1 MPNRARKAIIMAV
14 SLPNGITIALQTAIG
29 SALTVTALTN
39 ANPAVATSTAHG
51 LSNGD
56 YVVVTSGWAK
66 LDNRVVRVANV
77 TANTFELEGYDTS
90 STTDY
95 PAAAGTGSVKKVT
108 TFTQIT
114 QILDCQ
120 TSGGEMQFTNYSFL
134 EQDFETQLPTQAS
147 PQTLT
152 LSIADDPTKAGYIN
166 LKAAAEARA
175 NRALKITFPNG
186 AIALYHGY
194 VGFNET
200 PSMTKNQVMAVS
212 ATFSLLARPV
222 RYAS

>member
-1 MPNRARKAIIMAV
+1 MAV
-14 SLPNGITIALQTAIG
+14 SLPNGITIALATAYG

-66 LDNRVVRVANV
+66 LNNRVVRVSGV
-77 TANTFELEGYDTS
+77 TANTFNLEGYDTS

-95 PAAAGTGSVKKVT
+95 PAGSGTGSVQKVT
-108 TFTQIT
+108 TWTQIT

-120 TSGGEMQFTNYSFL
+120 TSGGDMQFTSYSFL

-147 PQTLT
+147 PQTIT
-152 LSIADDPTKAGYIN
+152 LSIADDPSQTGYTT
-166 LKAAAEARA
+166 LKTAAEARA
-175 NRALKITFPNG
+175 TRASKITFPNS
-186 AIALYHGY
+186 AIALYNGY

-200 PSMTKNQVMAVS
+200 PSMTKNQVMAVQ
-212 ATFSLLARPV
+212 ATLSLLSRPV

>member
-1 MPNRARKAIIMAV
+1 MAV
-14 SLPNGITIALQTAIG
+14 SLPNGITIALATAYG
-29 SALTVTALTN
+29 SALSVTALSN
-39 ANPAVATSTAHG
+39 ANPGVATSTAHG

-66 LDNRVVRVANV
+66 LNNRVVRVSGV
-77 TANTFELEGYDTS
+77 TANTFNLEGYDTS

-95 PAAAGTGSVKKVT
+95 PAGSGTGSVQKVT
-108 TFTQIT
+108 TWTQIT

-120 TSGGEMQFTNYSFL
+120 TSGGDMQFTSYSFL

-147 PQTLT
+147 PQTIT
-152 LSIADDPTKAGYIN
+152 LSIADDPSQTGYAT
-166 LKAAAEARA
+166 LKTAAEARA
-175 NRALKITFPNG
+175 TRASKITFPNN
-186 AIALYHGY
+186 AIALYNGY

-200 PSMTKNQVMAVS
+200 PSMTKNQVMAVQAS
-212 ATFSLLARPV
+212 LSLLSRPV